1 MQTIR
6 KAVITAAGRDQR
18 SLMAQGFIDRDGRA
32 RSALGILLAE
42 AADAGCKEAAV
53 VVAPGDEAACGEAAG
68 DAGIEVEMLVQ
79 ERARGYGHAI
89 LTAREFVGGEPFLH
103 MVGDHLWVSGNDAG
117 CARQVVDVATRHG
130 CAVSG
135 VQSTHERDLPNFG
148 AVAGPLEP
156 GGERIYGIER
166 VEEKPTPTLAEQV
179 LAVPGLRAGRYLC
192 FFGLHVLTPAVFGFL
207 DELLAKLP
215 RNGRLA
221 LSPALQLLAGRE
233 RYLAFEV
240 DGRRYDLGERYGV
253 LTAQLAIALAGAE
266 REEILVKLVELLA
279 D

>member
-18 SLMAQGFIDRDGRA
+18 SLMAQGFIDRDGRS
-32 RSALGILLAE
+32 RSALGILLGE
-42 AADAGCKEAAV
+42 AADAGCKDVAV
-53 VVAPGDEAACGEAAG
+53 VVAPGDETAGREAAG
-68 DAGIEVEMLVQ
+68 DAGVEVRMLVQ
-79 ERARGYGHAI
+79 EEPRGYGHAV
-89 LTAREFVGGEPFLH
+89 LAAREFVGDEPFLH
-103 MVGDHLWVSGNDAG
+103 MVGVSGNEAG
-117 CARQVVDVATRHG
+117 CARQVVDMAARHG

-135 VQSTHERDLPNFG
+135 VQSTRERDLPNFG

-156 GGERIYGIER
+156 GGERLYRIER

-179 LAVPGLRAGRYLC
+179 LSVPGLRAGRYLC
-192 FFGLHVLTPAVFGFL
+192 FFGLHVLTPAVFSFL
-207 DELLAKLP
+207 DEGLP
-215 RNGRLA
+215 QTKDTGKLA
-221 LSPALQLLAGRE
+221 LSPALQRLAERE

-253 LTAQLAIALAGAE
+253 LTAQLALALAGGD

>member
-1 MQTIR
+1 MQAIR

-18 SLMAQGFIDRDGRA
+18 SLMLQGLIDRDGCS
-32 RSALGILLAE
+32 RSALGILLGE
-42 AADAGCKEAAV
+42 AADAGCEKVAV
-53 VVAPGDEAACGEAAG
+53 VVAPGDEAACREAADG
-68 DAGIEVEMLVQ
+68 AGVDVVVVVQ
-79 ERARGYGHAI
+79 EDPQGYGHAV
-89 LTAREFVGGEPFLH
+89 LSAREFVGEDPFLH
-103 MVGDHLWVSGNDAG
+103 MVGDHLWVSSNPAR
-117 CARQVVDVATRHG
+117 CARQVVEMAVRHG
-130 CAVSG
+130 CSVSG

-156 GGERIYGIER
+156 GDGRLYRIER

-179 LAVPGLRAGRYLC
+179 LSVPGLRAGRYLC

-207 DELLAKLP
+207 EELLAEG
-215 RNGRLA
+215 GRPS
-221 LSPALQLLAGRE
+221 LSPALQRLAERE

-253 LTAQLAIALAGAE
+253 LTAQLALALAGKDRDE
-266 REEILVKLVELLA
+266 VLVKLVELLA

>member
-1 MQTIR
+1 MQAIR

-18 SLMAQGFIDRDGRA
+18 SLMLQGFLDRDGRS
-32 RSALGILLAE
+32 RSALGILLGE
-42 AADAGCKEAAV
+42 AADAGCEKVAV
-53 VVAPGDEAACGEAAG
+53 VVAPGDEAACREAAG
-68 DAGIEVEMLVQ
+68 DAGVDVVVVVQ
-79 ERARGYGHAI
+79 DEPRGYGHAV
-89 LTAREFVGGEPFLH
+89 LTAREFVGDEAFLH
-103 MVGDHLWVSGNDAG
+103 MVGDHLWVSGTGAG
-117 CARQVVDVATRHG
+117 CARQVVDMAVRHG

-135 VQSTHERDLPNFG
+135 VQSTHERELPNFG

-156 GGERIYGIER
+156 GGERLYRIER

-179 LAVPGLRAGRYLC
+179 LPVPGLRAGRYLC

-207 DELLAKLP
+207 AELLAGSARP
-215 RNGRLA
+215 S
-221 LSPALQLLAGRE
+221 LSPALQRLAERE
-233 RYLAFEV
+233 RYFAFEV

-253 LTAQLAIALAGAE
+253 LTAQLALGLAGSD